1 MIIRDD
7 YTRRLAIEQL
17 ERLDLKGP
25 ILMTV
30 KPYKEKRST
39 AQNSLY
45 WLWLGIIGA
54 DLGNNKD
61 EIHAVMA
68 HKFLAPE
75 IKEIMGEQI
84 EIIKSTTKLN
94 IHEFTEYLN
103 QIEIFASGFLN
114 IILPRPEDMY
124 FHAMGYER
132 RGK

>member
-7 YTRRLAIEQL
+7 YTRRLAIEHL

-39 AQNSLY
+39 SQNSLY
-45 WLWLGIIGA
+45 WLWLGIIA
-54 DLGNNKD
+54 KELGYSKD
-61 EIHAVMA
+61 DMHAVMA
-68 HKFLAPE
+68 HKFLSPE

-103 QIEIFASGFLN
+103 EIEIFASGFLN
-114 IILPRPEDMY
+114 IILPRPEDIY
-124 FHAMGYER
+124 FQAMGYER
-132 RGK
+132 R